1 LVFFEAP
8 HRISE
13 TIEALRRACGGDRPG
28 AICREMTKTYE
39 EVVRGTLDELHEWT
53 LSKEM
58 LGEFTVVISGY
69 DAKSRDVS
77 SDEIAAM
84 VKRFES
90 TGITRK
96 EAITMTAKEL
106 RIPKRKVFDIMVV
119 EK

>member
-1 LVFFEAP
+1 
-8 HRISE
+8 
-13 TIEALRRACGGDRPG
+13 
-28 AICREMTKTYE
+28 
-39 EVVRGTLDELHEWT
+39 
-53 LSKEM
+53 
-58 LGEFTVVISGY
+58 
-69 DAKSRDVS
+69 VS